1 VSVDHTGIG
10 SGFRTRILFG
20 AQMSFFDIAPP
31 RSPKRDRYG
40 DHHKTE
46 NCEESASAHS
56 TVKAA

>member
-1 VSVDHTGIG
+1 
-10 SGFRTRILFG
+10 
-20 AQMSFFDIAPP
+20 MSFFDIAPP